1 LEFSFIHNLTNNTRA
16 SERGLRGMSA
26 ETHREPDYLS
36 GMNQAEMRNI
46 SPAQAE
52 MRGNKS
58 ELEEST

>member
-1 LEFSFIHNLTNNTRA
+1 
-16 SERGLRGMSA
+16 MSA

-46 SPAQAE
+46 SPAQVE